1 MKKVYLLLALII
13 GFTVTQAQVRSE
25 ITLEKGWRFTR
36 DDNSNFSEVGFNDSS
51 WESVRVPHDW
61 AIYGPFDKNNDIH
74 RMAIVQDGQTS
85 AIEHYGRTGGLPFTG
100 VGWYRN
106 SFSVPDFEHGKKVT
120 IKFDGAMSNAKVYV
134 NGKEAGF
141 WPYGYNTFH
150 FDITDLINSDARI
163 ILLQ

>member
-1 MKKVYLLLALII
+1 M
-13 GFTVTQAQVRSE
+13 TTQ
-25 ITLEKGWRFTR
+25 
-36 DDNSNFSEVGFNDSS
+36 FSEVGFNDSVGS
-51 WESVRVPHDW
+51 RCVATRLGN
-61 AIYGPFDKNNDIH
+61 GPFDKNNDIW
-74 RMAIVQDGQTS
+74 DGNCARWQPRQLSIMDVRAT
-85 AIEHYGRTGGLPFTG
+85 FTG

-150 FDITDLINSDARI
+150 LITDLINSDSKNNTLAVRLENFEEGSRWYPGAGLYRNVHVI
-163 ILLQ
+163 TTNKDHFQFGAHMLLL